1 MHRITQIV
9 ASVILLLSV
18 YIPRV
23 ATSSPSNYFAPLLAS
38 DVENGRA
45 TVEALMHN
53 LASRSD
59 ASVFNAEIASDSNR
73 SADPAGQ
80 LYVQTLLRLLHARQH
95 PPQSECRSTRLLLVK
110 SPEISYEGLGSVLS
124 LLALGLAEAMY
135 SNRTLVWGAELT
147 PLLDLSRT
155 VWTAPNPSARG
166 VALDCARADRG
177 GGAYS
182 CFFEP
187 LSACSLADASP
198 AELVA
203 LRSDCF
209 SDLARLKIVDHRRSF
224 VAYMAPPGVPMSGPE
239 PRWKNHLWYGAL
251 ASYVFRLQ
259 PSVRAAFEAT
269 RSSLSGGRWATDT
282 ACAHVRHGD
291 VRSVSGPGVPG
302 GVGMRGM
309 APCAPSCAAR

>member
-1 MHRITQIV
+1 MVRITQIA
-9 ASVILLLSV
+9 ASVILLISLCS
-18 YIPRV
+18 PRV
-23 ATSSPSNYFAPLLAS
+23 ATSPPSNSFAPLLAS
-38 DVENGRA
+38 DVERGRA
-45 TVEALMHN
+45 NVEALMHS

-59 ASVFNAEIASDSNR
+59 ASVFNAEIASSDSNR
-73 SADPAGQ
+73 SADAAGQ

-95 PPQSECRSTRLLLVK
+95 PPQNECRSTRLLLVK

-124 LLALGLAEAMY
+124 LLTLGLAEAMY

-166 VALDCARADRG
+166 VTLDCTRADRG

-203 LRSDCF
+203 LRSDGF
-209 SDLARLKIVDHRRSF
+209 SDLARLKIMDHRRSF
-224 VAYMAPPGVPMSGPE
+224 VAYTAPPGVSVNGPE

-269 RSSLSGGRWATDT
+269 RSSLSGGRWAPDT

-291 VRSVSGPGVPG
+291 VRSVSRCKVQ
-302 GVGMRGM
+302 VV
-309 APCAPSCAAR
+309 